1 MPTSA
6 CPRRV
11 PRLLALTATALLVAG
26 CGGGIYLGLGWG
38 DDLDLP
44 PSVALTASVTEAL
57 PGATVRLAAAA
68 TDDFGIDEV
77 IFLQRED
84 DGSDTSLG
92 TDGSEPYALDTTVP
106 AVAAGTVLRYYAQAV
121 DGARQR
127 SSSALVSITVR

>member
-1 MPTSA
+1 MPVSRKSGRT
-6 CPRRV
+6 PQRK
-11 PRLLALTATALLVAG
+11 ALMAAAALLAG
-26 CGGGIYLGLGWG
+26 CGGGIYLGLGYG

-57 PGATVRLAAAA
+57 PGAAVRLAAAA

-77 IFLQRED
+77 VFLRRED

-92 TDGSEPYALDTTVP
+92 IDGSEPYALDITVP
-106 AVAAGTVLRYYAQAV
+106 AVAAGTVLRYFAQAV

-127 SSSALVSITVR
+127 SNSALVSITVR